1 MKVLYLSPL
10 VPDISG
16 SGGKRAVYNHLEDLQ
31 RCGARVKAVMVDVEG
46 TGEQCPDCFR
56 SFAPVVFPRSLPR
69 VGKGAIAKLGAVAQ
83 LLFGHLPRSAAVI
96 TSKHIRDTLRRLMA
110 GDRFDLVIVDQLNA
124 YALLDGIELSQPLI
138 YIALNIESGVLRD
151 QYKLEKMWSLSWI
164 IGRIEHWKT
173 FRFERRLIAR
183 ANKIILISSGDS
195 NSPMLE
201 SARTRVKVWPE
212 LPSLKQTTWVYKN
225 TRSMLFVGS
234 ARYFPNKEALLWMI
248 HRLMPEIRRIDS
260 TITLTVIGTSKRD
273 IGLIDDI
280 PGISFAGFV
289 SDEKLRALH
298 LACDL
303 FVCPIIV
310 GGGIKIKLL
319 EACSYGIPVIAT
331 EESLRGM
338 AFLHDIAPRLNREPC
353 ADARSIVTFMD
364 NPARL
369 LEMGD
374 QIMKA
379 LALARSS
386 RPFLLDA

>member
-10 VPDISG
+10 VPDVSG

-31 RCGARVKAVMVDVEG
+31 RSEAVVKAVMVDVEG

-56 SFAPVVFPRSLPR
+56 DFSPVVFPRSLPR
-69 VGKGAIAKLGAVAQ
+69 AGSGAIAKLSAVAQ

-96 TSKHIRDTLRRLMA
+96 TSRRIRRTLRRLLA
-110 GDRFDLVIVDQLNA
+110 GDSFDLVIVDQLNA
-124 YALLDGIELSQPLI
+124 YALLDGIELTQPLI
-138 YIALNIESGVLRD
+138 YIALNIESDVLRD
-151 QYKLEKMWSLSWI
+151 QYQLEKKWSLSWI

-173 FRFERRLIAR
+173 LRFECRLIAR
-183 ANKIILISSGDS
+183 ANKIILISSGDA

-201 SARTRVKVWPE
+201 SAQIRVKVWPE
-212 LPSLKQTTWVYKN
+212 LPSLKQTTWAYKN
-225 TRSMLFVGS
+225 TKSMLFVGS
-234 ARYFPNKEALLWMI
+234 ARYFPNKEAILWLI
-248 HRLMPEIRRIDS
+248 HKLVPEIRRIDS
-260 TITLTVIGTSKRD
+260 TITLTVVGTSKRD

-289 SDEKLRALH
+289 SDEELRALH

-319 EACSYGIPVIAT
+319 EACSYGMPIIAT
-331 EESLRGM
+331 EESLHGM

-353 ADARSIVTFMD
+353 VDARSIVNLMD

-369 LEMGD
+369 SEMQD
-374 QIMKA
+374 QIVKA
-379 LALARSS
+379 LALARRN
-386 RPFLLDA
+386 RPLLLDA